1 MPRKKTVKK
10 IAKKTEVRKSSRRFF
25 SRIKLNESY
34 LSLFLGVLVVVIMA
48 IVITSFIKINNANK
62 GKQTSSTH
70 TELSTTTLPEKYTVL
85 PGDSLWT
92 ISEKI
97 YGSGYNWTDIAEAN
111 NITDP
116 DTIIEGTQLS
126 IPDVK
131 TIMPS
136 QEVIQTSIP
145 GQEEIVGDSYT
156 VVEGDNLWDIAVRAY
171 GDGFRYMEIAKAN
184 NIANPSLIFSGNVF
198 RIPR

>member
-1 MPRKKTVKK
+1 MPRKKTAKK

-48 IVITSFIKINNANK
+48 IVITSFMKFNNSSNK

-70 TELSTTTLPEKYTVL
+70 TVSTTTLPEKYTVL

-111 NITDP
+111 NIADP

-131 TIMPS
+131 AIMPS
-136 QEVIQTSIP
+136 PEVVQASIP
-145 GQEEIVGDSYT
+145 GQEEITGESYT
-156 VVEGDNLWDIAVRAY
+156 VVEGDNLWDISVRAY
-171 GDGFRYMEIAKAN
+171 GDGFQYLEIAKAN
-184 NIANPSLIFSGNVF
+184 NLTNPSLIFSGNVF
-198 RIPR
+198 KITR